1 MANIK
6 SARKRARQAEM
17 GLDSL
22 RVEEELEDR
31 THAPRVREDIRSGE
45 RSGVTGTPTF
55 FINGVRIDGGLRPE
69 YLDAA
74 IELEL
79 KKAAVLNN

>member
-1 MANIK
+1 MQNWATGFA
-6 SARKRARQAEM
+6 S
-17 GLDSL
+17 
-22 RVEEELEDR
+22 
-31 THAPRVREDIRSGE
+31 
-45 RSGVTGTPTF
+45 TGTPTF

-79 KKAAVLNN
+79 KKAGVLND